1 MSFLWTSA
9 MKDLRR
15 RLNDRMALLMWLGI
29 PLVIGGLMSLA
40 MGGGGIRPRA
50 KLLVAD
56 LDDSLVSGALVKMA
70 GAGGEEGLVE
80 VTEVELA
87 PGRELIEGGEGSGLL
102 VIPEGFGQALSE
114 QTPTELL
121 LVTNPS
127 QRILPGILRE
137 GLAMFVE
144 LVHYSQAILGSEVS
158 ALSAEPADGTGFQ
171 ADALIAAQSAAIN
184 AKMRGLEGVLFPPV
198 LEVETE
204 IKEEPDEE
212 PAGGIGLLLFP
223 GILFMSLLFVA
234 QGMSDDLWTEA
245 DTGTL
250 RRSLA
255 TPHGLSAVLLGKVL
269 AGGIVV
275 TCVCTLALALG
286 AAVFELRPSRL
297 VPALLWASFSGTV
310 FLPLFLLVQ
319 TFGRT
324 KRAAGILASV
334 LVFPL
339 MMIGG
344 SFFPFEAMPG
354 WMAGIGRSTPNGLA
368 LVQFRDVLT
377 GTAEPAGL
385 LRALA
390 VLSLFAAVCGLL
402 TLRRARSR
410 FLEA

>member
-1 MSFLWTSA
+1 MGFVWASA
-9 MKDLRR
+9 LKDLRR
-15 RLNDRMALLMWLGI
+15 RLNDRMALVMWLGI

-56 LDDSLVSGALVKMA
+56 LDESFVSGALVGVA
-70 GAGGEEGLVE
+70 RGGGQDGPIDVSLVDLE
-80 VTEVELA
+80 Q
-87 PGRELIEGGEGSGLL
+87 GRERIGAGEGSGLL
-102 VIPEGFGQALSE
+102 VIPEGFGAALFD

-137 GLAMFVE
+137 GLELLVE
-144 LVHYSQAILGSEVS
+144 VVHYLQAVLGSEFS
-158 ALSAEPADGTGFQ
+158 TLSAAPSGGGRFQ

-184 AKMRGLEGVLFPPV
+184 SKLRGLETVLFPPV
-198 LEVETE
+198 LEVEAVVR
-204 IKEEPDEE
+204 EEPEEE

-245 DTGTL
+245 DAGTL

-255 TPHGLSAVLLGKVL
+255 TPHGLAAVLMGKL
-269 AGGIVV
+269 FAGSLVV
-275 TCVCTLALALG
+275 VGVCALG
-286 AAVFELRPSRL
+286 LAVGAGVFELRPTRL
-297 VPALLWASFSGTV
+297 LPALLWSSFSGAV
-310 FLPLFLLVQ
+310 FLPFFLLVQ
-319 TFGRT
+319 TLGST

-344 SFFPFEAMPG
+344 SFFPFEAMPS
-354 WMAGIGRSTPNGLA
+354 WMANIGRSTPNGLA
-368 LVQFRDVLT
+368 LVQFRDVLS
-377 GTAEPAGL
+377 GTTEL
-385 LRALA
+385 TALA
-390 VLSLFAAVCGLL
+390 SDAGVLLLFAAGCLLL
-402 TLRRARSR
+402 TVHRARRR
-410 FLEA
+410 FEGA